1 MEDMEII
8 SLWKAQNARIDQ
20 SLTLNRKLLH
30 ETLQQKARISLK
42 GLRTIRWTGI
52 ILGIGWCIGI
62 ATLLLSSWPVSSVVF
77 KISLGINFFVTA
89 IAVGLY
95 IYHLVLIHGFDNS
108 QNIVTAQQKLS
119 ELKVSNL
126 KTLGVL
132 WIQLPV
138 FSTWYMS
145 VDWMQ
150 QSPLSFW
157 GIQVP
162 IVLLQALAGL
172 WLYRNLNIRNHD
184 KKWFRWFVSK
194 GEFARIEKALEITK
208 EMEEFAKVS
217 Q

>member
-8 SLWKAQNARIDQ
+8 NLWKAQNARIDQ

-30 ETLQQKARISLK
+30 DTLHQKARISLQ
-42 GLRTIRWTGI
+42 GLRTVRWAGI

-62 ATLLLSSWPVSSVVF
+62 AALVLSSWPVTSVIF

-95 IYHLVLIHGFDNS
+95 IYHLVLIDGFDNS
-108 QNIVTAQQKLS
+108 QDIVTAQQKLT

-126 KTLGVL
+126 KTLGIL
-132 WIQLPV
+132 WLQLPV

-145 VDWMQ
+145 VEWMQ

-162 IVLLQALAGL
+162 VVLLQAMAGL
-172 WLYRNLNIRNHD
+172 WLYRNFNVKNRD

-194 GEFARIEKALEITK
+194 GEFARIAKAQEITR
-208 EMEEFAKVS
+208 EMEEFTKES
-217 Q
+217 